1 MPLTQRAI
9 FGLYWPLALSW
20 LFMAVEG
27 PVAIAIISRLPEA
40 QTNQAAFVAVMGLS
54 IFIESPVIDLL
65 ATSTTLATCRARFL
79 ALRRF
84 TLLTM
89 GLVTAIHAIIAFTPA
104 FDWVAYRVLALEP
117 AVAETLRPAF
127 AIMTP
132 WSAFIGWRRFMQGIM
147 IRRGQTGAIG
157 FGTVLRMATIVVVG
171 FGLYGLVPMSGAT
184 IVATALVASVG
195 LECLF
200 VHLLARRAVEYT
212 LAQPDEGHRPM
223 GLAQLGGFH
232 VPLTASTV
240 LMMSTNPMIV
250 AALSRTSDPVALPA
264 SWAVAMSV
272 LWLFRTV
279 TYALPEAVIA
289 LYQGEPARRSPLL
302 WFCVV
307 TGLFASGA
315 LAALVSTPLDGW
327 FMSQVLGAKPTTA
340 VLAGVILV
348 YTALLPISNA
358 VMSFYRAMLTS
369 HHLTSARLIA
379 IFVAVATLAGTLALG
394 LARGWPGAL
403 LPGIGLTLGHT
414 AELAVLAWHWRR
426 SQARLD
432 AAPVPGL

>member
-1 MPLTQRAI
+1 
-9 FGLYWPLALSW
+9 
-20 LFMAVEG
+20 MAVEG

-40 QTNQAAFVAVMGLS
+40 QTNQAAFVAMMGLA

-79 ALRRF
+79 ALQRF
-84 TLLTM
+84 TWLTM
-89 GLVTAIHAIIAFTPA
+89 GLVTAIHAVIAFTPA
-104 FDWVAYRVLALEP
+104 FDVVAYRVLALEP

-171 FGLYGLVPMSGAT
+171 FGLYGLAPMPGAT
-184 IVATALVASVG
+184 IVAIALVASVG

-200 VHLLARRAVEYT
+200 VHVLARGAVAYT
-212 LAQPDEGHRPM
+212 LAQPDAGHLTM
-223 GLAQLGGFH
+223 GLGQLAGFH
-232 VPLTASTV
+232 IPLTASTV

-264 SWAVAMSV
+264 GWAVGMSV

-289 LYQGEPARRSPLL
+289 LYQGEPPRRSPLL
-302 WFCVV
+302 KFCLVA
-307 TGLFASGA
+307 GLYASGA
-315 LAALVSTPLDGW
+315 LVLMVATPLDTW
-327 FMSQVLGAKPTTA
+327 FMSQILGAEAHTA
-340 VLAGVILV
+340 VLAGAILV
-348 YTALLPISNA
+348 YTALLPMSNA

-369 HHLTSARLIA
+369 HHLTSARLTA
-379 IFVAVATLAGTLALG
+379 IFVAVATLAATLALG
-394 LARGWPGAL
+394 LAWGWPGAL
-403 LPGIGLTLGHT
+403 LPGLGLTLGHT

-426 SQARLD
+426 SQARIDGAL
-432 AAPVPGL
+432 VPGL